1 MCQKRF
7 FCRQLTQFLPFIGHF
22 SASLFRILALDHVR
36 LLLNMLRKSLM
47 SVGLLVLVVMP
58 CLAHHMAVVVDK
70 ENKVGNV
77 SSAHLAKIL
86 RSEIKR
92 WPDGT
97 GIVIVLHKASSGERT
112 TLARLM
118 KISDGDLQSFIATH
132 KNSLKLVGTDADV
145 LELVES
151 MRGAVGLVDVRSV
164 TSGINVVTVD
174 GKLPTEDGYLP
185 H

>member
-1 MCQKRF
+1 MCV
-7 FCRQLTQFLPFIGHF
+7 G
-22 SASLFRILALDHVR
+22 LFILA
-36 LLLNMLRKSLM
+36 
-47 SVGLLVLVVMP
+47 VMP
-58 CLAHHMAVVVDK
+58 CLAHHMAIVVDK

-86 RSEIKR
+86 RSEIKK
-92 WPDGT
+92 WPDGK

-118 KISDGDLQSFIATH
+118 KMSDGHLQSFIATH

-174 GKLPTEDGYLP
+174 GVP